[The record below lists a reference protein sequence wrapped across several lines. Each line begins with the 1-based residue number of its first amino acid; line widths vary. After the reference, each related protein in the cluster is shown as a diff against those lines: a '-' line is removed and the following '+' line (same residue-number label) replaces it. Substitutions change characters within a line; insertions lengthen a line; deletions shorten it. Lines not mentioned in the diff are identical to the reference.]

1 MSLSEPHISQLN
13 AHIYLLYIFR
23 MSKSLDYNLVQ
34 LHAMCWPFPLQTIY
48 TLFSMSS
55 VGKDS
60 KERHLGG
67 VASERLLYQGWKL
80 WRRPAYLQMQKADE
94 ILNSWQCI
102 YYA

>member
-1 MSLSEPHISQLN
+1 
-13 AHIYLLYIFR
+13 
-23 MSKSLDYNLVQ
+23 
-34 LHAMCWPFPLQTIY
+34 
-48 TLFSMSS
+48 MSS

-67 VASERLLYQGWKL
+67 VASERLRYQGWKL
-80 WRRPAYLQMQKADE
+80 WRRPAYLQMQKEDE